1 MGWGVSA
8 TARLLKGGSLEL
20 SAGATPV
27 LLAVLMIYS
36 LSLENALLS
45 VGLALLASHLVALFF
60 EQTLRP
66 ILQAFP
72 RSAIAGNLL
81 FCVAAVYFGALVA
94 WTDLGEFTAM
104 RPKFLAVTAI
114 ASLLTLRFV
123 QEFLAVRALGMLA
136 LLAAEPLLEAA
147 WMRPEIGRL
156 FLVGLV
162 YVWIVGG
169 LFCIGMP
176 YLLRDAITW
185 VTAAGWRWKAAVWAG
200 IGYGMLLL
208 GVRSGI

>member
-27 LLAVLMIYS
+27 LLVSLMIYS
-36 LSLENALLS
+36 LSLENALLA
-45 VGLALLASHLVALFF
+45 VGLLLLASHLVALFF

-66 ILQAFP
+66 ILHAFP
-72 RSAIAGNLL
+72 RSAVAGNLL

-94 WTDLGEFTAM
+94 LTDLGEFTAM

-114 ASLLTLRFV
+114 ACLLTLRFV
-123 QEFLAVRALGMLA
+123 QEFLAVRALGMLV
-136 LLAAEPLLEAA
+136 LLVAEPLLEAA
-147 WMRPEIGRL
+147 WMRPESGRL

-176 YLLRDAITW
+176 YLLRDAIAW
-185 VTAAGWRWKAAVWAG
+185 VTASGWRWKTAVWAG
-200 IGYGMLLL
+200 IGYGLLLL